1 MENDYGHVQGQ
12 LGGLETQ
19 QDDLLK
25 KLNSI
30 EQEIEKSLGDSQNDQ
45 TFIKSENLIS
55 KAKDLNKEA
64 IQIEDSLIKL
74 VEEINQPFKDSNEDI
89 SKILNSYYDALE
101 FIEMD
106 TVNIFQE
113 LKVLII
119 FILA

>member
-12 LGGLETQ
+12 LGGLENQ
-19 QDDLLK
+19 QDDLLG
-25 KLNSI
+25 KLTSI
-30 EQEIEKSLGDSQNDQ
+30 EQEIEKSLGDSHNDQ
-45 TFIKSENLIS
+45 SFMKSENLIS

-64 IQIEDSLIKL
+64 VQIEDSLIKL

-106 TVNIFQE
+106 TVNNF
-113 LKVLII
+113 
-119 FILA
+119 